1 MSLKFNL
8 NRPKL
13 SDEEINKQ
21 RDFDALVKKFKAES
35 LKKARGDES
44 WWKNKKITYSAII
57 AGITVVCTVTYLS
70 IQNKEKKHETLITS
84 NNTQKPKQQFIQ
96 SPKKSLD
103 VPYTTYKVNN
113 STGGEF
119 KHPSNTKI
127 KVPKNCF
134 VDKNGQNIVG
144 EVSIQY
150 REFNNVPEIIGSG
163 IPMQYDSAGQKLQLQ
178 SAGMFDIKGFQ
189 NNEAVFIDQGKSIE
203 VAYAS
208 DNAEDRFN
216 QYYLDSVAGNWKYIR
231 RDNIQLNTKPNKGIT
246 QNTTAK
252 AQEHTGNFDEL
263 QAQLPKKIDSLQIV
277 YTKKIEALPKAVKPS
292 APAASKPGRP
302 IFQIDRDPQDFP
314 ELNAFDNVVF
324 EVGEENKNYTSEL
337 HQVTWRDIKISE
349 GPQKGKNYLLNL
361 TAGKRKESLIVYPV
375 FVGANYEKALVLYK
389 QKLNQYEAVQAKRMA
404 EEKKLIQEME
414 LKQAAFLK
422 AQKEKEAAL
431 AAQQQLILEAK
442 RNRREQDL
450 NNQFA
455 SLNNQ
460 SKTQRIFE
468 VFNFGIYNSDCAK
481 PLPVEHLTRPIFVS
495 TEQQTPIMPDAVY
508 LVNRSNATVIGL
520 SRDNGFEFG
529 YRESDNYIICVFQ
542 KNEVHLCSDDLFKS
556 SINSDKHQFLVKRIT
571 AQSEHLQDF
580 KKALN
585 L

>member
-8 NRPKL
+8 NRPKI

-70 IQNKEKKHETLITS
+70 IQNKQQKHETIITS
-84 NNTQKPKQQFIQ
+84 NNNTKPKQQFIQ

-113 STGGEF
+113 NSGGEI
-119 KHPSNTKI
+119 KHHSNTKI

-150 REFNNVPEIIGSG
+150 REFNNIPEIIGSG
-163 IPMQYDSAGQKLQLQ
+163 IPMQYDSAGNKLQLQ

-189 NNEAVFIDQGKSIE
+189 NNETVFIDKGKSIE

-208 DNAEDRFN
+208 DNSEDRFN
-216 QYYLDSVAGNWKYIR
+216 QYYLDSVEGNWKYIR
-231 RDNIQLNTKPNKGIT
+231 RDNIQTNKTPNKGIK
-246 QNTTAK
+246 QNTTVK
-252 AQEHTGNFDEL
+252 QQEHTGPFDEI
-263 QAQLPKKIDSLQIV
+263 QAQLPKKIDSLQLA
-277 YTKKIEALPKAVKPS
+277 YGKKIEALPKAVKPS

-324 EVGEENKNYTSEL
+324 EVGEENKNYNGEL

-361 TAGKRKESLIVYPV
+361 TAGKRKENLIVYPV
-375 FVGANYEKALVLYK
+375 FVGANYEKALVLY
-389 QKLNQYEAVQAKRMA
+389 
-404 EEKKLIQEME
+404 
-414 LKQAAFLK
+414 
-422 AQKEKEAAL
+422 
-431 AAQQQLILEAK
+431 
-442 RNRREQDL
+442 
-450 NNQFA
+450 
-455 SLNNQ
+455 
-460 SKTQRIFE
+460 
-468 VFNFGIYNSDCAK
+468 
-481 PLPVEHLTRPIFVS
+481 
-495 TEQQTPIMPDAVY
+495 
-508 LVNRSNATVIGL
+508 
-520 SRDNGFEFG
+520 
-529 YRESDNYIICVFQ
+529 
-542 KNEVHLCSDDLFKS
+542 
-556 SINSDKHQFLVKRIT
+556 
-571 AQSEHLQDF
+571 
-580 KKALN
+580 
-585 L
+585 